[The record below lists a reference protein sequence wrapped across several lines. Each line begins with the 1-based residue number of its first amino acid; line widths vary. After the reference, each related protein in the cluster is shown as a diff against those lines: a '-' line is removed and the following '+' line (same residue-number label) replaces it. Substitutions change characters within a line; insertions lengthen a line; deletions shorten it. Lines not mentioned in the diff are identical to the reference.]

1 MEKSAMLWHER
12 GGSNSH
18 ANRLLAR
25 QQVVATLCLE
35 NETIEMKSRQT
46 PQCCKRVLFKQ
57 SDGSH
62 GSVLRLSEGDVLCCI
77 LNVYTPFWDTKKK
90 SYVLSK
96 VYVYI
101 PNCAYSCWRRL
112 SSSFC
117 PFPPIKALNKVGVT
131 NKYIVFDP
139 LFRTWIWSID

>member
-1 MEKSAMLWHER
+1 MSVYFSMLNAAAQPLTQPNGKISNALAQER
-12 GGSNSH
+12 W
-18 ANRLLAR
+18 LAR

-35 NETIEMKSRQT
+35 TETIDMKSGQT

-57 SDGSH
+57 SDANHS
-62 GSVLRLSEGDVLCCI
+62 SVLRLSEGDILCCI
-77 LNVYTPFWDTKKK
+77 LNVYTPFWDEKK
-90 SYVLSK
+90 SHVLSK

-101 PNCAYSCWRRL
+101 PNCAYSCWRCL

-131 NKYIVFDP
+131 NKYS
-139 LFRTWIWSID
+139 IWPFV